1 MPDSGPDDSPSFHE
15 DMMRIVNRLPMP
27 EEFRRVQHLILQ
39 RPGEP
44 AISDNQ
50 LADVLDA
57 CPHLESIVLSA
68 VPDTS
73 DRTIVL
79 LAEKAINLHGIN
91 LTGCTQVTD
100 VGILELATK
109 SPPLQCI
116 QLNGVTGITDPS
128 VSAIAKTCSRLIELE
143 LCDLPL
149 LTPLSVRDIWSFSR
163 LDLSEYDVSSSVLI
177 VYRKLRT
184 LRLARCPML
193 TEKAFPS
200 SLGPELPDFV
210 GNEKPLPPRPIT
222 WLDTLPPLIL
232 RHSAENLRVL
242 DLTFCKLTDDTIEGI
257 VTHAPKIQSLIL
269 SGCSLL
275 TDRAVR
281 SICKLGEHL
290 DVLMLAHVANI
301 TDRAIVALTR
311 SCVNLRCV
319 DVACESS
326 FARLMFICL
335 DIE

>member
-1 MPDSGPDDSPSFHE
+1 MFESDQDETFHD
-15 DMMRIVNRLPMP
+15 DMMKLIDRLPMP
-27 EEFRRVQHLILQ
+27 EEYRRVRHLTLQ
-39 RPGEP
+39 RPSEP
-44 AISDNQ
+44 PISDSQ
-50 LADVLDA
+50 LANVLDA
-57 CPHLESIVLSA
+57 CPHLESVVLSG
-68 VPDTS
+68 VPDTT
-73 DRTIVL
+73 DRTVVL
-79 LAEKAINLHGIN
+79 LAENAMNLQGIS
-91 LTGCTQVTD
+91 LTGCSQVTD
-100 VGILELATK
+100 VGVLELATK
-109 SPPLQCI
+109 SLPLQWI

-163 LDLSEYDVSSSVLI
+163 
-177 VYRKLRT
+177 KLRT
-184 LRLARCPML
+184 LRLARCPLL

-200 SLGPELPDFV
+200 SLGPEPDAVSV
-210 GNEKPLPPRPIT
+210 GSEKPLPPRPIT

-242 DLTFCKLTDDTIEGI
+242 DLAFCKITDDAIEGI

-275 TDRAVR
+275 TDRGVA
-281 SICKLGEHL
+281 SISKLGEHL

-301 TDRAIVALTR
+301 TDRAVVRLAR
-311 SCVNLRCV
+311 SCMNLRCV

-326 FARLMFICL
+326 YA
-335 DIE
+335 D